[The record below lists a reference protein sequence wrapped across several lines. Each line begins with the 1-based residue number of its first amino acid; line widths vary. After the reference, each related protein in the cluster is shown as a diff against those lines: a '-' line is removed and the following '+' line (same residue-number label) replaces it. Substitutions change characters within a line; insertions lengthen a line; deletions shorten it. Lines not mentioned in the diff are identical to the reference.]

1 MDKGITFTHLG
12 TACMILSIVGGVAL
26 AYILSRVKNMIS
38 DSEKTINEKI
48 DKKIEKVNKEQ
59 DDKHTI
65 ILLKLDEMVK
75 GINRINVD
83 IAKIEVG
90 PNKKKS
96 AGSE

>member
-48 DKKIEKVNKEQ
+48 DTKIEKVNREQ
-59 DDKHTI
+59 DDKHNTI
-65 ILLKLDEMVK
+65 MLKLEELAK
-75 GINRINVD
+75 GINGINID